1 MAERILLLEDDR
13 LFNETLCDFLEE
25 EGYETRGVMDPRSAL
40 ELSYSESFDLYLFDI
55 NLPFEDGIS
64 LLSSLRDGD
73 DRTPAILITSRED
86 KKSLLEGFEAGCD
99 DYLRKPVD
107 LDELLLRIKARLGT
121 RERESIIEVGEYSI
135 DISRRKVSKAGEE
148 IELGRKI
155 FDLLTLLAKSEG
167 RVVTIEEIV
176 RKLWSD
182 NDEPSYGAIRV
193 YITRLKKL
201 FGDRIENVRGVGY
214 IFKI

>member
-167 RVVTIEEIV
+167 RVVTIDEIV

>member
-86 KKSLLEGFEAGCD
+86 KKSLLEGFKAGCD

-167 RVVTIEEIV
+167 RVVTIDEIV

>member
-25 EGYETRGVMDPRSAL
+25 EGYETTGVLDPQSAL
-40 ELSYSESFDLYLFDI
+40 ELTYSDSFVLYLFDI
-55 NLPFEDGIS
+55 NLPFEDCIS
-64 LLSSLRDGD
+64 LLASLREGD
-73 DRTPAILITSRED
+73 DETPAIFITSRED

-107 LDELLLRIKARLGT
+107 LDELLLRIKARLG
-121 RERESIIEVGEYSI
+121 RRARESIVEVGEYSI
-135 DISRRKVSKAGEE
+135 DISRRKVTKAGEE

-167 RVVTIEEIV
+167 KVVTTDEIV
-176 RKLWSD
+176 EELWSD
-182 NDEPSYGAIRV
+182 AEHASYGAIRV

-214 IFKI
+214 IFKV